1 MIGAERAA
9 VDLMLSYLSTNPVE
23 KLPLMLSLAERL
35 DRGGLHRSQIRGIRK
50 ALLDEGSV
58 WRTFVE
64 NLFRDVDLKIIKKG
78 VSNFIVNATLQGSPA

>member
-35 DRGGLHRSQIRGIRK
+35 DRGGLHRSQIRGYARPCWTR
-50 ALLDEGSV
+50 AAYGGLSL
-58 WRTFVE
+58 RTC
-64 NLFRDVDLKIIKKG
+64 
-78 VSNFIVNATLQGSPA
+78 SATSTSR